1 MSGTDIFILP
11 RDLQHKKEEGDHGPP
26 DLDID
31 ADFEHGGGAPASADP
46 LDLLASFIKE
56 LEGLS
61 SMSGT
66 DILVSDLP
74 VAQDGAARWTIGELN
89 AILENNLVPCTK
101 GHLRTF
107 RAESKLFNGRPK
119 AWCYP
124 FDLPKNGLR
133 GKTLLVN
140 RIPENFLLIPDAESL
155 PFYPSV
161 LKLIVCKS
169 YTTSYTIS
177 YAYCIYTCIQ
187 HHILLL
193 LYHILYIM
201 LHFHV
206 FLQVR
211 VQDCVCLIASQYV
224 ASLSKAT

>member
-161 LKLIVCKS
+161 LKLIVCVNRILHHIQ
-169 YTTSYTIS
+169 YHMHIAFTHAYNII
-177 YAYCIYTCIQ
+177 YYYYCIIY
-187 HHILLL
+187 
-193 LYHILYIM
+193 YISCCT
-201 LHFHV
+201 FTFSSRSESRIV
-206 FLQVR
+206 F
-211 VQDCVCLIASQYV
+211 A
-224 ASLSKAT
+224 